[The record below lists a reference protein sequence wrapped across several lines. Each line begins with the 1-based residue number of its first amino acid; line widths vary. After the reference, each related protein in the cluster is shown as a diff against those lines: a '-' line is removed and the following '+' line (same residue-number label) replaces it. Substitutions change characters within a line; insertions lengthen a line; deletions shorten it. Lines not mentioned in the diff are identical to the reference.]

1 MIGTKSIHSSSV
13 TMDLSRLTMD
23 LSDVTMNFRNGILT
37 KKAMLSNEKLDV
49 HAYRTHTSYAKH
61 THSAHKTYTSRSQNM
76 HILSTK
82 YALPIQK
89 HLFTPFFLSHLQIPS
104 NVKIYQ

>member
-37 KKAMLSNEKLDV
+37 KKVMLSNENLDV
-49 HAYRTHTSYAKH
+49 HAFRTYTSYAKH
-61 THSAHKTYTSRSQNM
+61 THSAHKAYTSRSQNM
-76 HILSTK
+76 HVLSTR
-82 YALPIQK
+82 YALLVQNYPFTFF
-89 HLFTPFFLSHLQIPS
+89 HLSASS
-104 NVKIYQ
+104 NPLKC